1 MVVLSLLK
9 PPRMKKQFFGFLN
22 RLNKA
27 VLPSYSQLDPA
38 GLTKFQQAILAF
50 RYYVLIQSKD

>member
-1 MVVLSLLK
+1 
-9 PPRMKKQFFGFLN
+9 MKKLFFGFLN

-38 GLTKFQQAILAF
+38 RLTKLQQAIVAF